1 MNSPV
6 TSGQNSSG
14 AKAANVVAVE
24 AVIGQA
30 IRFAASR

>member
-6 TSGQNSSG
+6 TSGQNSNG
-14 AKAANVVAVE
+14 ANAAKVVAVD
-24 AVIGQA
+24 AVIGHA